1 LGNAKQ
7 RFCGAIHS
15 MARMQSFERIL
26 ASFDGVI
33 TERNA
38 ERGDPGMNTASIT
51 ASEEPD
57 GPQQYGATGAL
68 WS

>member
-1 LGNAKQ
+1 
-7 RFCGAIHS
+7 